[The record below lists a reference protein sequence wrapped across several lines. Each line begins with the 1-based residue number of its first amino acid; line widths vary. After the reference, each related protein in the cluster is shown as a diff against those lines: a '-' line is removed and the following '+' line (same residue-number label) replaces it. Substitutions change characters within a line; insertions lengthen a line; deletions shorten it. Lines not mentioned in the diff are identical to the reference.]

1 MVGELIDILNI
12 SRKDEGSFT
21 CFASNKMT
29 PTGCAE
35 KVGVDTHNFY
45 VEVQY
50 KATRQRFVA
59 SNATLNHMQEL
70 QFICDVDSDPPGNI
84 SILSSN
90 GTTLQSTAGN
100 KQLRYSKT
108 SSCLEDKGSFTC
120 VTANTHNSGSPES
133 RTITVDVRCSPMYRL
148 NEFPITSVRSSQGE
162 KAVMNFSFYSNPLPT
177 SIVWRN
183 LSSNLKNAIHAN
195 DNDRVTIITSEDNMT
210 SVVIVNPVE
219 PGDFCNYS
227 VTADN
232 EVGSK
237 MEIFRILKDDES
249 LATKSASTSSFA
261 TIIGSVGAS
270 VVLISIL
277 LVTFF
282 YRKRKSTNK
291 NNDLDIKN
299 DDSEYEEIRYK
310 ELTTLGYT
318 GVMEYSELDFQRK
331 LEETEQRTTPAEN
344 ETYENLQLFTC
355 RTKILSTS

>member
-12 SRKDEGSFT
+12 SRKDEGNFT

-29 PTGCAE
+29 PTGYAE

-237 MEIFRILKDDES
+237 MEIFRILKDD
-249 LATKSASTSSFA
+249 
-261 TIIGSVGAS
+261 
-270 VVLISIL
+270 
-277 LVTFF
+277 
-282 YRKRKSTNK
+282 
-291 NNDLDIKN
+291 LDIKN

-331 LEETEQRTTPAEN
+331 LEETEQRTTPAEY